1 VSKQNDTLILI
12 GIKLKRIRIAKG
24 YTSYENFAFD
34 NELNAAYYFSVEK
47 GRNITIVYLE
57 RILKIH
63 NITLEEF
70 FKGFI

>member
-1 VSKQNDTLILI
+1 MSKQNETLLLI
-12 GIKLKRIRIAKG
+12 GIKLKRIRISRG

-34 NELNAAYYFSVEK
+34 NELNAAYYFGVEK
-47 GRNITIVYLE
+47 GRNITIIYLE

-63 NITLEEF
+63 NMSLEEF